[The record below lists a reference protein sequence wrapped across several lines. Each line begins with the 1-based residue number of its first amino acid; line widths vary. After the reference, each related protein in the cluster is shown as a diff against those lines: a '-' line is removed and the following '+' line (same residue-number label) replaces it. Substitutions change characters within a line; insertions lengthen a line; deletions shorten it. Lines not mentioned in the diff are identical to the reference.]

1 VVRWDQ
7 DEPPPDVWTRWL
19 ELRTLAT
26 AIPDSRFQEMPW
38 SARRYGPYSRRL
50 RELED
55 RICRSRA
62 LMSQGLK
69 HPDPEVRD
77 RALQLLARA
86 RFEP

>member
-38 SARRYGPYSRRL
+38 SARRYGPYSR
-50 RELED
+50 
-55 RICRSRA
+55 SSGNSKTGFA
-62 LMSQGLK
+62 VPGHS
-69 HPDPEVRD
+69 
-77 RALQLLARA
+77 
-86 RFEP
+86 